1 MRSLAAPPLNLM
13 FNEICA
19 VRYKFTLNTD
29 LAKVGAYYDYAVPLL
44 RSHALRRAYTAHLRS
59 PHSPH
64 IYRANNRVWVAVAA
78 F

>member
-1 MRSLAAPPLNLM
+1 M

-29 LAKVGAYYDYAVPLL
+29 LAKVRAYYDYAVPLL
-44 RSHALRRAYTAHLRS
+44 RFHALRRAYTAYLRS

-78 F
+78 L